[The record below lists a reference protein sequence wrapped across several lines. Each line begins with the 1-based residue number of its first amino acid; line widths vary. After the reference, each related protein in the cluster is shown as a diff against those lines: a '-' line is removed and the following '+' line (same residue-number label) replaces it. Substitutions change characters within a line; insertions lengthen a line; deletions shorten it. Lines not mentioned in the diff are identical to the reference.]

1 MLVSVFSIILWRGA
15 ALVEV
20 QAVLLGA
27 EPNPPHLINKPK
39 KIEGLSCLWQSM
51 RHFVLFLHFSTLI
64 SQGKL
69 SFNAF

>member
-20 QAVLLGA
+20 QAVLLRA
-27 EPNPPHLINKPK
+27 EANPPHLINKPK
-39 KIEGLSCLWQSM
+39 GLSCLWQSM